1 MCLKQNND
9 VSKSGLSD
17 VSKGGI
23 RCQLLDWCSKDDIVV
38 GEGEYCSCEPTYKI
52 GRIPIGRNAAAVLVN
67 SVLVIGASL
76 WRPTQSI
83 GSLGEAVGVK
93 IPWPSDKIILD
104 DDYNFT
110 EPHNTDR
117 SEASDGS
124 IGRVHRVH
132 IYDYWNVDTDVI
144 AEDILLSTDPKE
156 MVNNAPLGPN
166 DAVINVDKVVKPGA
180 YLWRPT
186 MKGSSLMGDALNEII
201 TWPADRIQ
209 IPLSTLDESTKKSS
223 PLQSGTNSTGTS
235 KGSKKNCFLLD
246 CDNSGEQVAIG
257 RVCSTDPEDKVHLC
271 PLGPNASK
279 IWVEVS
285 KIDGARVWRP
295 NSEIQVISDAVG
307 NWVAWPNKHI
317 VFM

>member
-1 MCLKQNND
+1 
-9 VSKSGLSD
+9 
-17 VSKGGI
+17 
-23 RCQLLDWCSKDDIVV
+23 
-38 GEGEYCSCEPTYKI
+38 
-52 GRIPIGRNAAAVLVN
+52 
-67 SVLVIGASL
+67 
-76 WRPTQSI
+76 
-83 GSLGEAVGVK
+83 
-93 IPWPSDKIILD
+93 
-104 DDYNFT
+104 
-110 EPHNTDR
+110 
-117 SEASDGS
+117 
-124 IGRVHRVH
+124 
-132 IYDYWNVDTDVI
+132 
-144 AEDILLSTDPKE
+144 

-285 KIDGARVWRP
+285 KIDGARV
-295 NSEIQVISDAVG
+295 
-307 NWVAWPNKHI
+307 
-317 VFM
+317 

>member
-1 MCLKQNND
+1 MDKAWVWLPRNSLEYEAGATKFVVESASNLGNPSEMFCPCLLCRNVCHQSMD
-9 VSKSGLSD
+9 T
-17 VSKGGI
+17 
-23 RCQLLDWCSKDDIVV
+23 VV
-38 GEGEYCSCEPTYKI
+38 EH
-52 GRIPIGRNAAAVLVN
+52 
-67 SVLVIGASL
+67 LVIKGMDQKYKRSKCWSL
-76 WRPTQSI
+76 HGDIMNEKTP
-83 GSLGEAVGVK
+83 
-93 IPWPSDKIILD
+93 
-104 DDYNFT
+104 
-110 EPHNTDR
+110 
-117 SEASDGS
+117 
-124 IGRVHRVH
+124 
-132 IYDYWNVDTDVI
+132 NVDSS
-144 AEDILLSTDPKE
+144 ENE
-156 MVNNAPLGPN
+156 
-166 DAVINVDKVVKPGA
+166 A
-180 YLWRPT
+180 YELF
-186 MKGSSLMGDALNEII
+186 
-201 TWPADRIQ
+201 RIH
-209 IPLSTLDESTKKSS
+209 LSTLDESTKKSS